1 MEKITKEHLSK
12 RTESTKV
19 VINGITTD
27 VCKRMYIS
35 ALPEEIC
42 NVLQKA
48 FPSCS
53 DIEELDNETLEVV
66 KEHVLICKDAGTL
79 VRYALSDIMYL
90 KAAGDSCDIFFSDM
104 SHIMVSNT
112 LSESSKDLPSRHFI
126 RVHKS
131 AVLNISYIKELQGNC
146 FVMQN
151 KQAFVIG
158 RKYKEEVERK
168 FIHIRSRRKK
178 KAIITQST
186 TE

>member
-90 KAAGDSCDIFFSDM
+90 KAAGDSCLHGCTTFPMIFLAAGLG
-104 SHIMVSNT
+104 T
-112 LSESSKDLPSRHFI
+112 
-126 RVHKS
+126 
-131 AVLNISYIKELQGNC
+131 A
-146 FVMQN
+146 
-151 KQAFVIG
+151 IG
-158 RKYKEEVERK
+158 RIQRNLAGTK
-168 FIHIRSRRKK
+168 FL
-178 KAIITQST
+178 
-186 TE
+186 